1 MLPIQPNLK
10 REPLI
15 RSATAADIA
24 AMMVLEREAASA
36 AHWSPER
43 YEAVFAG
50 PGTTRLALII
60 EQDSA
65 LQGFL
70 VAHGVGPEWEV
81 ENIVVAGHARRKGLG
96 AKLLGA
102 FLDRARAQGARCVF
116 LEVRESNLAA
126 RRLYDKLEFVESGR
140 RPRYYRGPS
149 EDAVLYRL
157 SLL

>member
-1 MLPIQPNLK
+1 MK

-24 AMMVLEREAASA
+24 AMIALEREAASA
-36 AHWSPER
+36 AHWSQER
-43 YEAVFAG
+43 YEAIFAG
-50 PGTTRLALII
+50 PGATRLGLIL
-60 EQDSA
+60 EQASA

-70 VAHGVGPEWEV
+70 VAHGVGSEWEV

-102 FLDRARAQGARCVF
+102 FLDQSRAQGGTCVF
-116 LEVRESNLAA
+116 LEVRERNLAA
-126 RRLYDKLEFVESGR
+126 RRLYGKLGFVESGR
-140 RPRYYRGPS
+140 RPRYYRDPP

-157 SLL
+157 SLP